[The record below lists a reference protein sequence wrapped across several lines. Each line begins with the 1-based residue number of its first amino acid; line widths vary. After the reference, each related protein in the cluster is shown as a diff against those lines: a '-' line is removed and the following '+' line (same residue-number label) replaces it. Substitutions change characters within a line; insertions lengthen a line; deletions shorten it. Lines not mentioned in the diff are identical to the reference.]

1 MCVCVCVCAFVRLQ
15 QEVMEEN
22 MMKNKCGV
30 LEIREMTRRTSG
42 LRRESVCE
50 PPERGR
56 GDGHC

>member
-1 MCVCVCVCAFVRLQ
+1 MYVCVCAFVRLQ

-50 PPERGR
+50 PPERGH